1 MNRAYSPVVAKKWH
15 VYPFVQQ
22 DFETAR
28 KQNLLY
34 VIDPTNVAE
43 SVVVRLS
50 DRDAERVFDRLSSQD
65 SRAPFEVQFE
75 DSIVILERAPLPQ
88 AIRDQIR
95 NTKLD
100 RSPLIL
106 AARTASTPV
115 NFDAGLGQAF
125 MFTSVELSNN
135 RDGQVPFSQRMRLV
149 RYLCLQLLAMFAAF
163 GFAAGAVYLLGANPA
178 GSRGRLYI
186 FLLAAFVAVVALIPA
201 TRVVRVLIDVFWP
214 SPAVRTGTLILRT
227 SESVGQIF
235 LGKRVWNRMVSRYYF
250 TDADEW
256 PSSRFYLL
264 VISTVLLEGLG
275 FSWDKE
281 FRVSQQFAH
290 TLPSVF
296 RGTVYYS
303 RWAYR
308 LLSVDRFD

>member
-1 MNRAYSPVVAKKWH
+1 
-15 VYPFVQQ
+15 
-22 DFETAR
+22 
-28 KQNLLY
+28 
-34 VIDPTNVAE
+34 
-43 SVVVRLS
+43 
-50 DRDAERVFDRLSSQD
+50 
-65 SRAPFEVQFE
+65 
-75 DSIVILERAPLPQ
+75 
-88 AIRDQIR
+88 
-95 NTKLD
+95 
-100 RSPLIL
+100 
-106 AARTASTPV
+106 
-115 NFDAGLGQAF
+115 

-149 RYLCLQLLAMFAAF
+149 GYLCLQLLAMFAAL
-163 GFAAGAVYLLGANPA
+163 GFAAGVVYLLGENPV

-186 FLLAAFVAVVALIPA
+186 FLLAAFVAVVALILA

-256 PSSRFYLL
+256 PSRRFYLL
-264 VISTVLLEGLG
+264 VMSTVLLEGLG
-275 FSWDKE
+275 VSWDKE

-290 TLPSVF
+290 TLPSVL